1 MNLVLTGSIAYDYL
15 MTFPGR
21 FRDYILPDQLDR
33 LSLSFLVD
41 SMIRRRGGIAAN
53 IAYTLGLLG
62 ERPTVMATVG
72 EDFEAYRT
80 WLEDNGVDTSAI
92 KTIEGLLTASFF
104 VNTDVT
110 NAQIASF
117 YPGAMSYAHQLHFA
131 DLPKKPELAVISPND
146 PKAMVQYIKECQELN
161 IPYFYDP
168 SQQIVRLEASD
179 LIEGIEGCLALLAND
194 YELGLIVEKTGLDL
208 EIIGRYAT
216 FIIITRGE
224 HGVDLYSGDD
234 YLTISAIPPLEM
246 FDPTGV
252 GDAFRGGFLKGYMN
266 SLTLERCGQI
276 GVLAATYCLESLE
289 CQGHCYDLPTFIK
302 RFREHFDDE
311 GELDQLL

>member
-15 MTFPGR
+15 MTVPGR

-62 ERPTVMATVG
+62 EHPAVMATVG
-72 EDFEAYRT
+72 EDFEEYRA

-104 VNTDVT
+104 VNTDET

-117 YPGAMSYAHQLHFA
+117 YPGAMAHAHQLHFA
-131 DLPKKPELAVISPND
+131 DLQEKPELTVISPND
-146 PKAMVQYIKECQELN
+146 PKAMVQYVKECQELD

-168 SQQIVRLEASD
+168 SQQTVRLEASD

-234 YLTISAIPPLEM
+234 YLTISAIPPQEM
-246 FDPTGV
+246 CDPTGV
-252 GDAFRGGFLKGYMN
+252 GDAFRGGFLKGYMHG
-266 SLTLERCGQI
+266 LTLERCAQI

-289 CQGHCYDLPTFIK
+289 CQGHCYDLPTFIS

>member
-21 FRDYILPDQLDR
+21 FRDHILPDQLDR

-41 SMIRRRGGIAAN
+41 SMIRRKGGIAAN
-53 IAYTLGLLG
+53 IAYTLSLLG
-62 ERPTVMATVG
+62 EHPTVMATVG
-72 EDFEAYRT
+72 EDFGEYRA
-80 WLEDNGVDTSAI
+80 WLDDRGVDTSAI

-104 VNTDVT
+104 VNTDET

-117 YPGAMSYAHQLHFA
+117 YPGAMTHAHQLHFD

-146 PKAMVQYIKECQELN
+146 PKAMVQYVKECQKLD

-224 HGVDLYSGDD
+224 HGIDLYSGDD
-234 YLTISAIPPLEM
+234 YLTISAIPPIEM
-246 FDPTGV
+246 CDPTGV
-252 GDAFRGGFLKGYMN
+252 GDAFRGGFLKGYMH

-289 CQGHCYDLPTFIK
+289 CQGHCYDLPTFIN

>member
-21 FRDYILPDQLDR
+21 FRDHILPDQLDR

-53 IAYTLGLLG
+53 IAYTLALLG
-62 ERPTVMATVG
+62 EHPTIMATVG
-72 EDFEAYRT
+72 EDFNDYRS
-80 WLEDNGVDTSAI
+80 WLNDQGVDTSAI
-92 KTIEGLLTASFF
+92 KTVDGLYTASFF
-104 VNTDVT
+104 VNTDET

-131 DLPKKPELAVISPND
+131 DLQKKPELAVISPND
-146 PKAMVQYIKECQELN
+146 PKAMVQYVKECRELD

-179 LIEGIEGCLALLAND
+179 LIEGIESCLAFLAND

-208 EIIGRYAT
+208 EIIGRYAA

-224 HGVDLYSGDD
+224 HGVDLYTGDD

-246 FDPTGV
+246 CDPTGV
-252 GDAFRGGFLKGYMN
+252 GDAFRGGFLKGYMHG
-266 SLTLERCGQI
+266 LTLERCGQI

-289 CQGHCYDLPTFIK
+289 CQGHCYDLPTFIH

>member
-21 FRDYILPDQLDR
+21 FRDHILPDQLDR

-41 SMIRRRGGIAAN
+41 SMIRRRGGVATN

-62 ERPTVMATVG
+62 EHPTVMATVG
-72 EDFEAYRT
+72 EDFDEYRA
-80 WLEDNGVDTSAI
+80 WLDEHGVDTSAI
-92 KTIEGLLTASFF
+92 KTIKGLHTASFF
-104 VNTDVT
+104 VNTDET

-117 YPGAMSYAHQLHFA
+117 YPGAMTHAHQLHFV
-131 DLPKKPELAVISPND
+131 DLSKKPDLAVISPND
-146 PKAMVQYIKECQELN
+146 PKAMVQYVKECQELD

-168 SQQIVRLEASD
+168 SQQIIRLEASD
-179 LIEGIEGCLALLAND
+179 LINGIEGCLALLAND

-208 EIIGRYAT
+208 EIIGRYAS

-234 YLTISAIPPLEM
+234 YLTVSAIPPLEM
-246 FDPTGV
+246 CDPTGI
-252 GDAFRGGFLKGYMN
+252 GDAFRGGFLKGYMH

-276 GVLAATYCLESLE
+276 GVLAATYCLESME